1 MKHDHQKLF
10 VLGDRVK
17 KAVRNVALK
26 LQKRLHEKPPEHIEK
41 TKIQKKQNI
50 SQK

>member
-1 MKHDHQKLF
+1 MNESISKLF

-41 TKIQKKQNI
+41 TKIQKKQT
-50 SQK
+50 